1 MSAAVGVLSRGGA
14 LLAATAA
21 AERAADEAEEG
32 AVDSMP
38 QQLDEFGRDA
48 NVGVRPVGVEVGPS
62 ASCLTGCG
70 VHTLVVASTHCIVCI
85 SC

>member
-1 MSAAVGVLSRGGA
+1 MLAAVGVLSRGGA
-14 LLAATAA
+14 LPAAAAA

-48 NVGVRPVGVEVGPS
+48 NVGVRGQPVSGWG
-62 ASCLTGCG
+62 CLL
-70 VHTLVVASTHCIVCI
+70 LVSLVLASTH
-85 SC
+85 